1 MRQFADGAGE
11 LIAYDRPDDR
21 GPKTSRYAIARCDDA
36 AAMKDL
42 LEHLLGAT
50 GTVEKTRRLLLTGRT
65 RIHLDDVRDLGSFM
79 ELEVVLTAGESQQD
93 GQQEAQ
99 AIMAALGIDPKDLV
113 QGAYLDLQER

>member
-1 MRQFADGAGE
+1 
-11 LIAYDRPDDR
+11 
-21 GPKTSRYAIARCDDA
+21 
-36 AAMKDL
+36 MKDL